1 VILNWNGRKYLEQF
15 LSSVIATSYPN
26 IEIIV
31 VDNGSVDDSV
41 SFLEKKFPAIRVISL
56 ISNYGFAKG
65 YNEALKQ
72 VEADYYMILN
82 SDVEV
87 EKGWLQPMVDLLGSD
102 KEIAACQP
110 KLLEYKNKKVFEY
123 AGGAGG

>member
-1 VILNWNGRKYLEQF
+1 MQASLIFGKYIAALNTQPKVAIVILNWNGRKYLEQF

-56 ISNYGFAKG
+56 TSNYGFARG

-87 EKGWLQPMVDLLGSD
+87 EKGWL
-102 KEIAACQP
+102 
-110 KLLEYKNKKVFEY
+110 
-123 AGGAGG
+123 